1 MSTPTDER
9 LHSALDE
16 LASGPLPVDLAD
28 RAIARADRNRRRRYA
43 LLTGVAVLAVAAA
56 VPLAVSLSGTHTGG
70 GSPLANPANGTSAKT
85 SGAVQPTA
93 CAQAPQQGTMVK
105 EVAPAD
111 WPDFVRTTVAAL
123 PTRSD
128 YVMQSGWSWCDDG
141 SQPDANAYAV
151 INLGPARE
159 HGHLTVNMYIHATN
173 APADCAAL
181 RELVS
186 KPQPP
191 PAPNEKRV
199 VLFCTDRTSTTPM
212 VAGLSFSGQVTVSAN
227 YADGRSIAME
237 SIPNPGQPLT
247 VTAEQLRDAVTDRAV
262 HEVIPDVA
270 QPGPPAEPVTH
281 GTTPSAG

>member
-93 CAQAPQQGTMVK
+93 CAQAPQQGTMVR

-141 SQPDANAYAV
+141 WW
-151 INLGPARE
+151 PACRS
-159 HGHLTVNMYIHATN
+159 
-173 APADCAAL
+173 P
-181 RELVS
+181 
-186 KPQPP
+186 
-191 PAPNEKRV
+191 
-199 VLFCTDRTSTTPM
+199 
-212 VAGLSFSGQVTVSAN
+212 
-227 YADGRSIAME
+227 GR
-237 SIPNPGQPLT
+237 
-247 VTAEQLRDAVTDRAV
+247 
-262 HEVIPDVA
+262 
-270 QPGPPAEPVTH
+270 
-281 GTTPSAG
+281 